1 MQKPNIEH
9 PLLAVLDT
17 ALDAVIVIDS
27 AGSIV
32 NWNEVA
38 SEAFG
43 WTRAE
48 AVGCLL
54 SDLIIPHRFREA
66 HRRGLEAFLRTGVGP
81 VLRKRIEVTALR
93 KTGEEFPVELSITP
107 YVDDGLLVFLGFL
120 RDITERKRTAAR
132 WNAKLSR
139 PSFCTR
145 QYRLPQ
151 KQSHLSLHFEPA
163 LQQFKVSPGGP
174 LGTSI
179 CRPMVI
185 LSSSFHLIFGI
196 QPTTVGTGLESSNG
210 EDAICAWRRSARLR
224 HADGRTDVDC

>member
-1 MQKPNIEH
+1 MSGQSY
-9 PLLAVLDT
+9 LLAPNQEHRYQLDG
-17 ALDAVIVIDS
+17 ASGLYYGRLIAKAEHRAPIDS
-27 AGSIV
+27 NLGHGARRCDSYGLAGSIV

-132 WNAKLSR
+132 LERQALQAKLLYETV
-139 PSFCTR
+139 SFAA
-145 QYRLPQ
+145 
-151 KQSHLSLHFEPA
+151 EA
-163 LQQFKVSPGGP
+163 
-174 LGTSI
+174 
-179 CRPMVI
+179 
-185 LSSSFHLIFGI
+185 
-196 QPTTVGTGLESSNG
+196 E
-210 EDAICAWRRSARLR
+210 
-224 HADGRTDVDC
+224 